1 MLGFYVGSWN
11 LDSGLYVWAESALTY
26 WSIFSAPSCSILMPP
41 GSETVMVRRLRN
53 ESRESASCRC
63 AAPATCVPAEG
74 DWNGAQQSE
83 TRARYSPAS
92 SCSGEGCNVS
102 MNFVLVN
109 LYRKRDRPDAWRSC
123 SQPGELIWK
132 GGSKHTGVSE
142 SRGRDEPPTGPTY
155 S

>member
-26 WSIFSAPSCSILMPP
+26 WSVFSAPSCSILMPP
-41 GSETVMVRRLRN
+41 GSETVMVGGSEMRVGIRQLPLPQPPVCQPRVT
-53 ESRESASCRC
+53 EMGPSRAR
-63 AAPATCVPAEG
+63 
-74 DWNGAQQSE
+74 Q
-83 TRARYSPAS
+83 RARYNPAS

-109 LYRKRDRPDAWRSC
+109 LYRKRDRPDSWRSC

-132 GGSKHTGVSE
+132 GGSEHTGVSE
-142 SRGRDEPPTGPTY
+142 SGGRGEAPTGPTY